1 MKILNT
7 AHKTV
12 IAICYE
18 GKSLP
23 PSCEMIVQDVK
34 AVDSSARDEQH
45 CLKRKKMDL
54 PIV

>member
-18 GKSLP
+18 EKSLP
-23 PSCEMIVQDVK
+23 PSCEMIVPDVK
-34 AVDSSARDEQH
+34 AVDSAARDEHH
-45 CLKRKKMDL
+45 CSKRKKKDL
-54 PIV
+54 PTV